1 MSPARPAGTTPAA
14 GSGPLR
20 SLHGLVGAM
29 LAASVCATGC
39 TIPITAQTI
48 TGGALNAGALLLV
61 DQYND
66 GAGEGDGSHAYD
78 IRADAD
84 TLAAL
89 FRVAI
94 GEANRAYL
102 FPTTVSETSPP
113 SDDVPAAGRGE
124 DDVILARA
132 PGRAWRPDDP
142 PAPETFPG
150 RQWTPAPLFSVRPG
164 GPEVRG
170 DTLLWVVTHRA
181 VRQAAFAL
189 VPRESGAATRVALVP
204 YDPPT
209 EILLSVPSD
218 HAQRNAV
225 EALHQA
231 FYFTVLEHLG
241 PGAFAYRRDLDP

>member
-1 MSPARPAGTTPAA
+1 MRNARSARLAVAALTTVACT
-14 GSGPLR
+14 S
-20 SLHGLVGAM
+20 
-29 LAASVCATGC
+29 GC

-61 DQYND
+61 DRHNE
-66 GAGEGDGSHAYD
+66 GSGEGEGSHAYD
-78 IRADAD
+78 VRADAD

-94 GEANRAYL
+94 ADANRVHLSPRAVSDSA
-102 FPTTVSETSPP
+102 PTPVVSSERAPR
-113 SDDVPAAGRGE
+113 AAGAV

-150 RQWTPAPLFSVRPG
+150 RQWTPAPQFSVRAGSPQ
-164 GPEVRG
+164 VRG

-181 VRQAAFAL
+181 ARQVAFVL
-189 VPRESGAATRVALVP
+189 VSRGGAGATRVAFVP
-204 YDPPT
+204 YDPPADVV
-209 EILLSVPSD
+209 LSVPSD

-231 FYFTVLEHLG
+231 FYFVALEHLG
-241 PGAFAYRRDLDP
+241 PDAVTYRQPTDP